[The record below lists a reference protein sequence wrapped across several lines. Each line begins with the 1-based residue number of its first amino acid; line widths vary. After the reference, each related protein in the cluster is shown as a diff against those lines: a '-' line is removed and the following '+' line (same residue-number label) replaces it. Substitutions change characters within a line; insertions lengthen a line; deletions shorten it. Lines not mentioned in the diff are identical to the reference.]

1 MPKRAETGN
10 SRMPKVEGRERR
22 IREERRGPR
31 GESVNKSEY
40 ESANVILNESV
51 NESENKSANKSLNQ
65 SVSESA
71 NMMSNVSVNEST
83 PERERDCER
92 ELEFEC
98 ERQ

>member
-51 NESENKSANKSLNQ
+51 NESENKRANKKFE
-65 SVSESA
+65 SE
-71 NMMSNVSVNEST
+71 
-83 PERERDCER
+83 CER
-92 ELEFEC
+92 ECKHDVKREC
-98 ERQ
+98 EREYA